1 MLIFHR
7 MKAFQTWIRLWV
19 KVESYQGF
27 VEVDEQSLFLIFN
40 AILGKQLHENQNL
53 LKKSIIS

>member
-19 KVESYQGF
+19 KVESFQGF

-40 AILGKQLHENQNL
+40 AILGKQLHENQTCWRNQ
-53 LKKSIIS
+53 